1 MTEAAAPAEH
11 EPSAPVTLGLLL
23 MDGLCLGALSS
34 LCSLLR
40 KHVELAHPVF
50 AVLFQCVLVQLL
62 SQVWALTS
70 LLLGVWLLGIVEFG
84 NWLEAVSLVS
94 VAIRQFYE
102 VSWACVTYLR

>member
-40 KHVELAHPVF
+40 TQACGAGASSFRRAVPVCVASASF
-50 AVLFQCVLVQLL
+50 AGVGIHILVAW
-62 SQVWALTS
+62 SVALGDC
-70 LLLGVWLLGIVEFG
+70 GVWQLAGG
-84 NWLEAVSLVS
+84 G
-94 VAIRQFYE
+94 
-102 VSWACVTYLR
+102 